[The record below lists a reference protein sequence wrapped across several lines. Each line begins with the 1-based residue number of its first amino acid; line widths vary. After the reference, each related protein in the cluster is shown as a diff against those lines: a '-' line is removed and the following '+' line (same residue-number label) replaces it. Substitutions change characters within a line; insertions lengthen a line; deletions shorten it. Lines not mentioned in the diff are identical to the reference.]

1 LKIHNLLL
9 GNRESKV
16 QKIECLD
23 DLQFEAF
30 SNVQTEMKEIPKNRV
45 LSSRITNPFN
55 FDNYNDKEI
64 LDLANNYITTDESL
78 DNYQKDLNKNNNDLG
93 IRYNL
98 KLRNHNKSNENFSF
112 KTHFSK
118 DKNIISNS
126 NNSLSNNQVSTN
138 YSNRILQ
145 ENIQKA
151 LKFYKIANN

>member
-1 LKIHNLLL
+1 LKIHNLLIE
-9 GNRESKV
+9 NREPKV
-16 QKIECLD
+16 HKIECLD

-30 SNVQTEMKEIPKNRV
+30 SNVQTEIKEITKNKV

-55 FDNYNDKEI
+55 IDNYNDKEI

-78 DNYQKDLNKNNNDLG
+78 DNYQKELKNNNEMG

-112 KTHFSK
+112 KTHISK
-118 DKNIISNS
+118 DKNINSNS
-126 NNSLSNNQVSTN
+126 NNSLSNNQNSTN
-138 YSNRILQ
+138 YSNRVLQ